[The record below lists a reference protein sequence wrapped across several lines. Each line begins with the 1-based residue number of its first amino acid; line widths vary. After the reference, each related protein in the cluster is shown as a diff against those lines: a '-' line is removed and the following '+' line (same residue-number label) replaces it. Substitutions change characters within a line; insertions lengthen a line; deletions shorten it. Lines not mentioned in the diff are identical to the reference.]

1 MSDVTASKRDDVMS
15 LPRTSDRPAS
25 AFDSITVDPTERRS
39 AVETVIATVEQ
50 LILNKRLRPG
60 DRLPSEFELTRTL
73 ATSRGSI
80 REAIKILSSFGVLEI
95 RRGDG
100 TYVSQSLSRRLFDH
114 LLFQMIL
121 SDPDKRMLKE
131 LRELIEIG
139 IIKLVLANAGEDDL
153 QTIAREV
160 DRMAAEVA
168 GKDPDPKTLTE
179 LDLAFH
185 RAIARATKNELIQ
198 RIYDFTLDLFAPSIE
213 ETHRIKRKGLN
224 ALRCHRKILQGLLA
238 HDEASTEV
246 AVRDSIEQWAILS

>member
-1 MSDVTASKRDDVMS
+1 MMFDVTTPKPGASLRANVDRDPSPFDSVS
-15 LPRTSDRPAS
+15 LPPS
-25 AFDSITVDPTERRS
+25 VRRS
-39 AVETVIATVEQ
+39 AVETVIDTIER
-50 LILNKRLRPG
+50 LILTKRLRPG

-100 TYVSQSLSRRLFDH
+100 TYVSESMSRRLFDH

-139 IIKLVLANAGEDDL
+139 IVQLVLANARDEDL
-153 QTIAREV
+153 RAIELEV
-160 DRMAAEVA
+160 NRMASKVAE
-168 GKDPDPKTLTE
+168 KDWDPRTLTD

-185 RAIARATKNELIQ
+185 RSIAKATQNELIQ
-198 RIYDFTLDLFAPSIE
+198 RIYDFTLDLFAHSIE
-213 ETHRIKRKGLN
+213 ETHRHKRKGLN
-224 ALRCHRKILQGLLA
+224 ALRCHKRILEGLLA
-238 HDEASTEV
+238 RDAAATAA
-246 AVRDSIEQWAILS
+246 AVRESIEQWAILS

>member
-1 MSDVTASKRDDVMS
+1 MMSNVRSPKQVVSLADTTA
-15 LPRTSDRPAS
+15 RTSSP
-25 AFDSITVDPTERRS
+25 FDSVSVDPAERRS
-39 AVETVIATVEQ
+39 AVETVIDTIER
-50 LILNKRLRPG
+50 LILTKRLRPG

-100 TYVSQSLSRRLFDH
+100 TYVSQSLSQRLFDH

-131 LRELIEIG
+131 IRELIEIG
-139 IIKLVLANAGEDDL
+139 IVKLVLANAVEEDL
-153 QTIAREV
+153 RVVGREV
-160 DRMAAEVA
+160 DRMAAKVKE
-168 GKDPDPKTLTE
+168 KDPDPKSLTE

-185 RAIARATKNELIQ
+185 RAVARATKNELIQ

-213 ETHRIKRKGLN
+213 ETHRNKRKGLN
-224 ALRCHRKILQGLLA
+224 ALRCHRKILQGLVA
-238 HDEASTEV
+238 RDAAGAEA
-246 AVRDSIEQWAILS
+246 AVRESIEQWAILS